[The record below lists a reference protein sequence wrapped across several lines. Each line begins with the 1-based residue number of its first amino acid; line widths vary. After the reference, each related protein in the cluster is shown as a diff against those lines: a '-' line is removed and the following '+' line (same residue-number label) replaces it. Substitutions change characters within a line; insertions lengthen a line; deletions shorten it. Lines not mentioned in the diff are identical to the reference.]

1 MKTEREI
8 QELVTAAEKIKA
20 EYLALLGAGILPE
33 DAEYRAVSAHGTE
46 RMKEALKMR
55 MANQKKTADEKI
67 LKNAIHAMRM
77 AGFSEDKILQCLRF
91 YDSDR

>member
-1 MKTEREI
+1 MKDEREI
-8 QELVTAAEKIKA
+8 QELITASENVKA
-20 EYLALLGAGILPE
+20 EYITLLGAGIIPE
-33 DAEYRAVSAHGTE
+33 IAEERAISLYGTE
-46 RMKEALKMR
+46 GMKNALRVRMSNRKRE
-55 MANQKKTADEKI
+55 ADEKI

>member
-8 QELVTAAEKIKA
+8 QELITASENVKA
-20 EYLALLGAGILPE
+20 EYIALIGAGIIPE
-33 DAEYRAVSAHGTE
+33 IAEERAISLYGTE
-46 RMKEALKMR
+46 RMKIALKTR
-55 MANQKKTADEKI
+55 RANQKKTKDKNI
-67 LKNAIHAMRM
+67 LKDAINAMRR

>member
-8 QELVTAAEKIKA
+8 EELITAAENVKA
-20 EYLALLGAGILPE
+20 EYIALIGASIIPE
-33 DAEYRAVSAHGTE
+33 IAEERAISLHGTE
-46 RMKEALKMR
+46 KMKNALKVR
-55 MANQKKTADEKI
+55 MANRKKKADKKI
-67 LKNAIHAMRM
+67 LKNAIYAMRM